1 MEIMGR
7 GNATGLKC
15 ILKFIPYSY
24 FSKESQR
31 RVKGAVMD
39 STGKV
44 RWIINGKS
52 LILYLGNLW
61 HTFSLHRYVGR

>member
-1 MEIMGR
+1 MLGDMEITGR
-7 GNATGLKC
+7 GAASGIKC

-39 STGKV
+39 GNGKV
-44 RWIINGKS
+44 TWIINGTAT
-52 LILYLGNLW
+52 LLNII
-61 HTFSLHRYVGR
+61 